1 MQEKT
6 ILVATFIKLE
16 HLDDFLGKLKDKLG
30 INEKSVF
37 IFETENNDLVLTYR
51 IFLSMGEKIDLRKEF
66 NKTIQIHKKGDT
78 FFTINSLN
86 KLIERDFNLTSGN
99 VDYSNYE
106 VEWEKYE
113 NTIITLR
120 NNNLEILPIKKKI
133 IE

>member
-1 MQEKT
+1 MQKKV

-16 HLDDFLGKLKDKLG
+16 DLEYFLDKLKDRFN
-30 INEKSVF
+30 IHEKSVF
-37 IFETENNDLVLTYR
+37 IFETGENSLVLTYR
-51 IFLSMGEKIDLRKEF
+51 IFLGMGEKINLRKEL
-66 NKTIQIHKKGDT
+66 NKTIQIHKKGTT

-99 VDYSNYE
+99 VDYSSYDVAWENYQ
-106 VEWEKYE
+106 

-120 NNNLEILPIKKKI
+120 NNNLEILPLKKKI

>member
-1 MQEKT
+1 MQKKI

-16 HLDDFLGKLKDKLG
+16 DLGDFLNKLKDKFG
-30 INEKSVF
+30 IHEKSVF
-37 IFETENNDLVLTYR
+37 IFETGDDSLVLTYR
-51 IFLSMGEKIDLRKEF
+51 IFLGVGEKINLRKEL
-66 NKTIQIHKKGDT
+66 NKTIQIHKKGTT

-86 KLIERDFNLTSGN
+86 KLIERDFNLSSGN
-99 VDYSNYE
+99 VDYSSYD
-106 VEWEKYE
+106 VEWEKYQ

>member
-1 MQEKT
+1 MQKKI

-16 HLDDFLGKLKDKLG
+16 DLGDFLNKLKDKFG
-30 INEKSVF
+30 IHEKSVF
-37 IFETENNDLVLTYR
+37 IFETGDDSLVLTYR
-51 IFLSMGEKIDLRKEF
+51 IFLGMGEKINLRKEL
-66 NKTIQIHKKGDT
+66 NKTIQIHKKGTT

-86 KLIERDFNLTSGN
+86 KLIERDFNLSSGN
-99 VDYSNYE
+99 VDYSSYD
-106 VEWEKYE
+106 VEWEKYQ

>member
-1 MQEKT
+1 MQKKT

-16 HLDDFLGKLKDKLG
+16 HLDDFLDKLKNKFG
-30 INEKSVF
+30 IHEKSVF
-37 IFETENNDLVLTYR
+37 IFESENNDLVLTYR
-51 IFLSMGEKIDLRKEF
+51 IFLSMGEKINLRKEL

-86 KLIERDFNLTSGN
+86 KLIERDFNLISGN

-106 VEWEKYE
+106 VEWEKYQ

>member
-1 MQEKT
+1 MQKKV

-16 HLDDFLGKLKDKLG
+16 DLEDFLDKLKDKFN
-30 INEKSVF
+30 IHEKSVF
-37 IFETENNDLVLTYR
+37 IFETGENSLVLTYR
-51 IFLSMGEKIDLRKEF
+51 IFLGMGEKINLRKEL
-66 NKTIQIHKKGDT
+66 NKTIQIHKKGTT

-99 VDYSNYE
+99 VDYSSYDVAWENYQ
-106 VEWEKYE
+106 

-120 NNNLEILPIKKKI
+120 NNNLEILPLKKKI

>member
-1 MQEKT
+1 MQKKI

-16 HLDDFLGKLKDKLG
+16 DLGDFLNKLKDKFG
-30 INEKSVF
+30 IHEKSVF
-37 IFETENNDLVLTYR
+37 IFETSDNSLVLTYR
-51 IFLSMGEKIDLRKEF
+51 IFLGMGEKINLRKEL
-66 NKTIQIHKKGDT
+66 NKTIQIHKKGTT

-86 KLIERDFNLTSGN
+86 KLIERDFNLIGGN

>member
-1 MQEKT
+1 MQKKT

-66 NKTIQIHKKGDT
+66 NKTIQIHKKGNT

>member
-1 MQEKT
+1 MQKKV

-16 HLDDFLGKLKDKLG
+16 DLEDFLDKLKDRFN
-30 INEKSVF
+30 IHEKSVF
-37 IFETENNDLVLTYR
+37 IFETGENSLVLTYR
-51 IFLSMGEKIDLRKEF
+51 IFLGMGEKINLRKEL
-66 NKTIQIHKKGDT
+66 NKTIQIHKKGTT

-86 KLIERDFNLTSGN
+86 KLIERDFNLASGN
-99 VDYSNYE
+99 VDYSSYD
-106 VEWEKYE
+106 VEWEKYQ

>member
-1 MQEKT
+1 MQKKV

-16 HLDDFLGKLKDKLG
+16 DLEDFLDKLKDKFN
-30 INEKSVF
+30 IHEKSVF
-37 IFETENNDLVLTYR
+37 IFETGENSLVLTYR
-51 IFLSMGEKIDLRKEF
+51 IFLGMGEKINLRKEL
-66 NKTIQIHKKGDT
+66 NKTIQIHKKGTT

-99 VDYSNYE
+99 VDYSSYD
-106 VEWEKYE
+106 VEWENYQ

-120 NNNLEILPIKKKI
+120 NNNLEILPLKKKI

>member
-1 MQEKT
+1 MQKKT

>member
-1 MQEKT
+1 MQKKV

-16 HLDDFLGKLKDKLG
+16 DLEDFLDKLKDKFN
-30 INEKSVF
+30 IHEKSVF
-37 IFETENNDLVLTYR
+37 IFETGENSLVLTYR
-51 IFLSMGEKIDLRKEF
+51 IFLGMGEKINLRKEL
-66 NKTIQIHKKGDT
+66 NKTIQIHKKGTT

-99 VDYSNYE
+99 VDYSSYD
-106 VEWEKYE
+106 VEWEKYQ